1 MNYLLDT
8 SSFLWFVYDDKRL
21 SAAAVELLEDSSNA
35 IYLSLASIWE
45 IAIKVN
51 LGRGLEL
58 RQPFPQFIDDQLNR
72 NRFQLLNINISHLK
86 RVADLPLVHRDP
98 FDRLIIAQ
106 SQVEGLPVIS
116 NDAAFDNYPIQRIW

>member
-8 SSFLWFVYDDKRL
+8 SSFLWFVYADKRL

-106 SQVEGLPVIS
+106 SQVEGLPVI
-116 NDAAFDNYPIQRIW
+116 IQRPRLR